1 MRFAVNTHQHGD
13 HTYGNS
19 LLPDDAVLI
28 GHETMRA
35 ELLRDRVLEQC
46 PPFWYPLPTWG
57 SVTRR
62 APTVVTRSELT
73 VHTGDRRIDV
83 LHPGYRAHTG
93 GDLVAWLP
101 EERVLFCGDLLFVG
115 LTPLVFA
122 GSVDGALRSLD
133 WIDSFG
139 PDVVVPGHG
148 PLATASDLPTVLGD
162 HERYFRFVLGLAAEG
177 LREGIAPLELARAPT
192 SDRLPGG
199 RTPSGSC
206 STCTGPTPTPTEAAS
221 TCSGPSPT
229 PRRGTAAR

>member
-1 MRFAVNTHQHGD
+1 M
-13 HTYGNS
+13 
-19 LLPDDAVLI
+19 
-28 GHETMRA
+28 
-35 ELLRDRVLEQC
+35 
-46 PPFWYPLPTWG
+46 
-57 SVTRR
+57 
-62 APTVVTRSELT
+62 VTRSELT

-177 LREGIAPLELARAPT
+177 LREGIAPLELARGADLGPFAGW
-192 SDRLPGG
+192 SDAERLVLNLHRAYADADGG
-199 RTPSGSC
+199 RLDLLGALADATTWNG
-206 STCTGPTPTPTEAAS
+206 GPLTTHV
-221 TCSGPSPT
+221 CCLG
-229 PRRGTAAR
+229 